1 MEFRS
6 RPCQNTMPFV
16 LPAANSMDPPG
27 VTIVGLPS
35 TRGSAIRRR
44 RAPQII
50 EAAAQVFAERGF
62 HGATT
67 QDIADVLGIGKR
79 ACITIFR
86 RKRRL

>member
-1 MEFRS
+1 MEFRA
-6 RPCQNTMPFV
+6 RPCQKTIPFV
-16 LPAANSMDPPG
+16 LPVASSMDPPG

-50 EAAAQVFAERGF
+50 EAAARVFAERGF

-67 QDIADVLGIGKR
+67 QDIADVLGIR
-79 ACITIFR
+79 QASLYYYFSS
-86 RKRRL
+86 KRRL